1 MTVNDGRKLKTSARV
16 EWIDGAR
23 GTVRE
28 ATYAA
33 IKIEWDDGK
42 WCLMQFAGH
51 DVPWKNLR
59 KLGSSIIGPSTW
71 PDNAEPG

>member
-1 MTVNDGRKLKTSARV
+1 MTNAEGRKLKPGARV

-51 DVPWKNLR
+51 EVPWQNLS
-59 KLGSSIIGPSTW
+59 KLGSFVLG
-71 PDNAEPG
+71 GK

>member
-1 MTVNDGRKLKTSARV
+1 MTSAEGKKLKTGARV
-16 EWIDGAR
+16 EWNDGAR

-42 WCLMQFAGH
+42 WCLMQFAGAN
-51 DVPWKNLR
+51 VPWENLR
-59 KLGSSIIGPSTW
+59 KLGSSIIVPATW
-71 PDNAEPG
+71 PNNPDPA